1 MMMHTRNGANSGG
14 GQSSLGFLFGVDPPP
29 SPPPPPP
36 PKKPNMGSSS
46 SLPMQIDH
54 HIPQQHIQP
63 SYVRLVPVPDKKLS
77 VKKNNYA
84 FDCGVS
90 KNHLNGRSSSSG
102 IKWTPKYCP
111 DEKASDFLRHRPAT
125 KVHEVPGGPSSLG
138 YIFGGK

>member
-1 MMMHTRNGANSGG
+1 
-14 GQSSLGFLFGVDPPP
+14 
-29 SPPPPPP
+29 
-36 PKKPNMGSSS
+36 
-46 SLPMQIDH
+46 MQIDH

-90 KNHLNGRSSSSG
+90 KNHLNGQSSSSG

>member
-29 SPPPPPP
+29 PPPPPP
-36 PKKPNMGSSS
+36 HKKPNMGSSS

-54 HIPQQHIQP
+54 HIPQHIQP

-77 VKKNNYA
+77 AKKNNA
-84 FDCGVS
+84 FDCGMS
-90 KNHLNGRSSSSG
+90 KNHLNGRSSSG
-102 IKWTPKYCP
+102 IKWTPKFCP

>member
-1 MMMHTRNGANSGG
+1 NGANSGG

-63 SYVRLVPVPDKKLS
+63 SYVRLVPVPD
-77 VKKNNYA
+77 
-84 FDCGVS
+84 
-90 KNHLNGRSSSSG
+90 
-102 IKWTPKYCP
+102 
-111 DEKASDFLRHRPAT
+111 EKASDFLRHRPAT